1 MEFEKA
7 GDELFTAWAK
17 AKEQL
22 VQPEKNQTN
31 PFFKNKYADLG
42 ACSKVA
48 SDACKGTGISWFQN
62 VVNTDKGV
70 GVQTIIVHTSGQ
82 YIVFGPLSV
91 PADKQNAQG
100 LGSAETYARRYSLC
114 AVFGIVADPDEDGN
128 EASNYRQTSNR
139 QQSSRRPAQNIR
151 PVSRTNSHP
160 APQTSNRPAPQTSS
174 RPAPQAN
181 SHSTQ
186 PAAKK
191 PALHPK
197 SASEAAI
204 AGLKKQLI
212 DEVKRV
218 AGVLKSDNKTVIS
231 QLFSTLDLKYSQKSY
246 EELSVSQLN
255 NLIEVAKKMEA
266 SKVPNE
272 LEGGKA

>member
-114 AVFGIVADPDEDGN
+114 AVFGIVADPDDDGN

-139 QQSSRRPAQNIR
+139 QQSSRRLAQNIR
-151 PVSRTNSHP
+151 PVSRTNS
-160 APQTSNRPAPQTSS
+160 RPAPQTS
-174 RPAPQAN
+174 